1 MIFYFYGLYMFELFK
16 FWTFKRWSGFGGS
29 TPYFVI
35 IRKLDVGTN
44 FIDATCSKCSKIIQ
58 NLASKPSGFR
68 LSFTLPLKP
77 RDARLSR
84 NLQKKVAENFANMFE
99 VRSSNRFEIR
109 KLNLMIEVRYLQK
122 RVRSWKT

>member
-1 MIFYFYGLYMFELFK
+1 MVGTWGADLLF
-16 FWTFKRWSGFGGS
+16 F
-29 TPYFVI
+29 I

-68 LSFTLPLKP
+68 LSFTLLVKP
-77 RDARLSR
+77 KCARLSR
-84 NLQKKVAENFANMFE
+84 NLQKKMAENFANMFE